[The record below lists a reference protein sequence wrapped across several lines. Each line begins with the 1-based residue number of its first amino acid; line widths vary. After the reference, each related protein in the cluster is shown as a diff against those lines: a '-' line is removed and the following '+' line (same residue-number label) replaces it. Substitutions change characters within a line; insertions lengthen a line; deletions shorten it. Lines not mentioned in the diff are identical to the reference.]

1 MRVRIARAGREE
13 TIDVDLA
20 GGTVEIDRA
29 RHPFVIV
36 ARSPMKVELEIAGE
50 RVVVDQW
57 PDGMPTPPGPVDVNG
72 ERWPLTAVEATSP
85 QPGAAPAPP
94 LSIPALPSPAAP
106 AGAGGPGIP
115 VVPPMPGT
123 AIEVRVQEG
132 EHVAKGQVLL
142 ILEAMKMRNE
152 ILSPVAGRVERLQ
165 VHTGSSVRPREPMLF
180 VVPD

>member
-1 MRVRIARAGREE
+1 
-13 TIDVDLA
+13 
-20 GGTVEIDRA
+20 
-29 RHPFVIV
+29 
-36 ARSPMKVELEIAGE
+36 
-50 RVVVDQW
+50 
-57 PDGMPTPPGPVDVNG
+57 
-72 ERWPLTAVEATSP
+72 
-85 QPGAAPAPP
+85 
-94 LSIPALPSPAAP
+94 
-106 AGAGGPGIP
+106 
-115 VVPPMPGT
+115 MPGT

>member
-1 MRVRIARAGREE
+1 MRVRIARDGKEE

-20 GGTVEIDRA
+20 GGTVEIDGA
-29 RHPFVIV
+29 RHPFEIV

-57 PDGMPTPPGPVDVNG
+57 PEGMPTPPGPVDVDG
-72 ERWPLTAVEATSP
+72 ERWPVTVVESEP
-85 QPGAAPAPP
+85 SRSGAAPP
-94 LSIPALPSPAAP
+94 LPSPGIPPPPPAPVGAA
-106 AGAGGPGIP
+106 GSGIP
-115 VVPPMPGT
+115 VLPPMPGT
-123 AIEVRVQEG
+123 ASEVRVHEG
-132 EHVAKGQVLL
+132 DHVTKGQVLL

-165 VHTGSSVRPREPMLF
+165 VHAGSSVRAREPMLV